1 MIDLQFGPYEVRMSF
16 RQFIKELA
24 EISHDFD
31 NDYLQLGPYD
41 ARMSVLQFIKKC
53 EK

>member
-1 MIDLQFGPYEVRMSF
+1 MIDLQFWPYEVRMSF

-31 NDYLQLGPYD
+31 NDYIYNLDLMMPECL
-41 ARMSVLQFIKKC
+41 SFSS
-53 EK
+53 

>member
-1 MIDLQFGPYEVRMSF
+1 MIDLQFGPHEVRISV

-31 NDYLQLGPYD
+31 KYYINNLDLMMPECL
-41 ARMSVLQFIKKC
+41 SFS
-53 EK
+53 